1 MLRWLCGC
9 NPIACLFVSNCL
21 CGFVILF
28 VFVWICFVCEILK
41 EALTSCVMRCSQ
53 RFGRTSP
60 LLMMEIHRIPNDE
73 YFVKPRSLL
82 WNILSPPYEY
92 FVLNN
97 EFTTCWNSQWLRFE
111 NVWVN
116 WPNRICHKIFSPISW
131 PGWYSQNI
139 MVYKELKLK
148 EIFSRFTQRV
158 PTSRLTSEPTLGRSP
173 TAAPGLSAIGD
184 LPGWTFCICVF
195 PLHLLYF
202 CIS

>member
-1 MLRWLCGC
+1 
-9 NPIACLFVSNCL
+9 
-21 CGFVILF
+21 
-28 VFVWICFVCEILK
+28 
-41 EALTSCVMRCSQ
+41 MRCSQ

-131 PGWYSQNI
+131 LGWYSQNI

-184 LPGWTFCICVF
+184 LPGWTWFWIPTYILYLSKYLIYSHHQVRRANEASAKAHRQQALPMSPLWSHFCQER
-195 PLHLLYF
+195 
-202 CIS
+202 SS